1 MRAPRCFRTQT
12 NDHGEIVGILEIFLE
27 YPDDFGPGRE
37 IGSVEVDLHDPANAE
52 LIKAIAYVNNKAKI
66 AI

>member
-1 MRAPRCFRTQT
+1 VLQDADQRPRRDRR
-12 NDHGEIVGILEIFLE
+12 NLEIFLE